1 MGLFTGTGMK
11 EYKAIAAKNKGK
23 VAILFETRNGKGS
36 PETRLV
42 FIVDT
47 PRKYT
52 IKMNELKC
60 FFETAFDEKFPVRD
74 EFTYCKYSPIDEEFA
89 LSADFIKIKNSGDEI
104 KIRKTPYYAGF
115 LDR

>member
-1 MGLFTGTGMK
+1 MGLFIGNGMK
-11 EYKAIAAKNKGK
+11 EYKAIAAKNNGK
-23 VAILFETRNGKGS
+23 VAILFETRNGKS
-36 PETRLV
+36 SSETRLV

-47 PRKYT
+47 PRKYS

-60 FFETAFDEKFPVRD
+60 FFESAFDAKFPVRD
-74 EFTYCKYSPIDEEFA
+74 EFTYCKYSPIDEKFI
-89 LSADFIKIKNSGDEI
+89 LSADFIKIMNSGEEI

>member
-1 MGLFTGTGMK
+1 MGFFRGKGLK

-23 VAILFETRNGKGS
+23 VAILFETRNGKS
-36 PETRLV
+36 SAETRLV

-60 FFETAFDEKFPVRD
+60 FFESAFDAKFPVRD
-74 EFTYCKYSPIDEEFA
+74 EFTYCKFRPIDEVFA
-89 LSADFIKIKNSGDEI
+89 LSGDFIKIMSSGDEI